1 MALDRFEGSLLMILT
16 YFFLKIN
23 NLSLHLS
30 NFLFEEFHVIK
41 QVLFMGQG
49 LILGTEEFFLEGS
62 GQTTI
67 HKDENDCNTQNNIN
81 GVGCEGGDSD
91 VDELV
96 EEESEKG
103 CYGGVGIRYYRL

>member
-1 MALDRFEGSLLMILT
+1 MALDRFESSLLMIESN
-16 YFFLKIN
+16 FFLKIN
-23 NLSLHLS
+23 NLTLHLS
-30 NFLFEEFHVIK
+30 NFLFEEFHAIK

-62 GQTTI
+62 RQTTI
-67 HKDENDCNTQNNIN
+67 HKSENECNTQKNIN
-81 GVGCEGGDSD
+81 RVGCEGGDSD

-103 CYGGVGIRYYRL
+103 SYGGVRIRYYRL

>member
-1 MALDRFEGSLLMILT
+1 
-16 YFFLKIN
+16 
-23 NLSLHLS
+23 
-30 NFLFEEFHVIK
+30 
-41 QVLFMGQG
+41 MGQG

-103 CYGGVGIRYYRL
+103 CYGGVGIHYYRL

>member
-1 MALDRFEGSLLMILT
+1 MALEGFESSLLIESD
-16 YFFLKIN
+16 FFLKIN

-30 NFLFEEFHVIK
+30 NFFFEDFHVIK
-41 QVLFMGQG
+41 KVLFMRQG

-67 HKDENDCNTQNNIN
+67 HKSENDCNTQKNIN
-81 GVGCEGGDSD
+81 RVGCEGGDSD

-103 CYGGVGIRYYRL
+103 SYGGVRIRYYRL

>member
-1 MALDRFEGSLLMILT
+1 MALDRFENSLLMILT

-41 QVLFMGQG
+41 EILFMRQG

-67 HKDENDCNTQNNIN
+67 NNNKNDCNTQKNIN
-81 GVGCEGGDSD
+81 GVSCEGGDSN

-96 EEESEKG
+96 EEEAEKG
-103 CYGGVGIRYYRL
+103 SYGGVGIRYYRL